1 MLGQGWGD
9 LLSENGKHQGF
20 NSKLSPKLGCKV
32 QEAVSAKE
40 GNHVCARPRA
50 AAKVM
55 GKQSS

>member
-55 GKQSS
+55 G